1 MLYAVIKPPVPPSSG
16 CQLQMAAP
24 LIVSAHLLA
33 LKFPRR
39 ESFLLSSLPILS
51 PRWARGVRTET
62 AISTLRPRYNPYES
76 HWLNCDQSRRDTDVL
91 SAAFM
96 TFWVTHELE
105 KARIWTQIWQKKHP
119 HPPKYIYIHT
129 YTCKHTCKHICL
141 HVYGQLAGLSTLYL
155 SGYISFPLY
164 HIHTSLACFS
174 HLSPS
179 HQSYGDPGNPT
190 RKEDSRTYVLR
201 ELRHP
206 LQAVTAAKIFYG
218 SNMSSRHVGRYRRP
232 PHPNLSLASYLKA
245 GGAVWVCVL
254 CVLSWCTGSF
264 NDCYQRRAAVCS
276 LCRLFNKHMLIWI
289 TSSILYLYY
298 ILLWGIGC
306 VPTGIKTILFIC

>member
-39 ESFLLSSLPILS
+39 ESFLLSSLSILS

-105 KARIWTQIWQKKHP
+105 KARIWTQIWQKNTP
-119 HPPKYIYIHT
+119 TPQNT
-129 YTCKHTCKHICL
+129 YTYVHI
-141 HVYGQLAGLSTLYL
+141 HVNTYVYMYMDSWRGCQH
-155 SGYISFPLY
+155 YISVDISHFP
-164 HIHTSLACFS
+164 C
-174 HLSPS
+174 
-179 HQSYGDPGNPT
+179 
-190 RKEDSRTYVLR
+190 
-201 ELRHP
+201 
-206 LQAVTAAKIFYG
+206 
-218 SNMSSRHVGRYRRP
+218 
-232 PHPNLSLASYLKA
+232 
-245 GGAVWVCVL
+245 
-254 CVLSWCTGSF
+254 
-264 NDCYQRRAAVCS
+264 
-276 LCRLFNKHMLIWI
+276 I
-289 TSSILYLYY
+289 TSTPPSLVSRIL
-298 ILLWGIGC
+298 
-306 VPTGIKTILFIC
+306 VPLTKVTEIQETQQGKRIQGHMF